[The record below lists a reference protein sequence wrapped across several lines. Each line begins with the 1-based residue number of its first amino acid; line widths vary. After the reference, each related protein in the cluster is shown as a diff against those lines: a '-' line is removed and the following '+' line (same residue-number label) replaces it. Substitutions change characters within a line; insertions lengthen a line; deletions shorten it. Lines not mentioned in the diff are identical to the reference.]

1 MSPPVRVA
9 GVATL
14 DDRTEITWSV
24 ADGRRG
30 RRWRATTRR
39 RGSLTS
45 ALLLEVAT
53 DGHVTRLELATQVGL
68 LTLHPE
74 PDGGLHGN
82 TITAEG
88 VRHLSLRWSDD
99 HAIEVE
105 PLPIADAV
113 TATWL
118 AGRLAAGEGTDVP
131 VVVVAADLAVREDV
145 RRFTRTDET
154 TWHVEG
160 HGTARALVMDTRG
173 IPVWAV
179 GVGEPAAGQEW
190 PLERDDPD

>member
-1 MSPPVRVA
+1 MTPPIRVA

-14 DDRTEITWSV
+14 DDGTEITWSL

-45 ALLLEVAT
+45 SLLLEVGT
-53 DGHVTRLELATQVGL
+53 DGRVTRLELASEVGL

-74 PDGGLHGN
+74 ADGGLHGN
-82 TITAEG
+82 AITAEG
-88 VRHLSLRWSDD
+88 VRHLSMAWSDD

-113 TATWL
+113 TAASL
-118 AGRLAAGEGTDVP
+118 AGRLAAGEGTEVP
-131 VVVVAADLAVREDV
+131 MVVVDAHLAVREDV
-145 RRFTRTDET
+145 RRFARTNET
-154 TWHVEG
+154 TWRVEG
-160 HGTARALVMDTRG
+160 HGTARPLVMDTRG
-173 IPVWAV
+173 VPVWAV
-179 GVGEPAAGQEW
+179 GVGEPSAGQEW
-190 PLERDDPD
+190 PLELTDQA